1 MNTVTFMTSLLTF
14 YLKGEIRQEQ
24 HFIRLKR
31 PNTIL
36 SFIPLGA
43 KKDSIPIEQISS
55 VSADFKLQ
63 FKSFL
68 VGLILSIIGIIML
81 LSMSVVSLIGL
92 VVLIIGASNVINA
105 FQTEL
110 TIDTPSGK
118 SWVISFLIFEK
129 GKAVQAAEQIEQLIS
144 RRYDATDVGLH
155 TEKQTD
161 AIVNAISNINKS
173 N

>member
-36 SFIPLGA
+36 SFIPLGS

-63 FKSFL
+63 FKNFL
-68 VGLILSIIGIIML
+68 IGLLLSIIGIIML
-81 LSMSVVSLIGL
+81 LSMSVLSLIGL

-129 GKAVQAAEQIEQLIS
+129 GKAIQAAEQIEQLIS

-155 TEKQTD
+155 TEKQTE
-161 AIVNAISNINKS
+161 ALVNAISNIKN

>member
-36 SFIPLGA
+36 SFIPLGS

-63 FKSFL
+63 FKNFL
-68 VGLILSIIGIIML
+68 IGLLLSIIGIIML
-81 LSMSVVSLIGL
+81 LSMSVLSLIGL

-129 GKAVQAAEQIEQLIS
+129 GKAIEAAEQIERLIS

-155 TEKQTD
+155 TEKQTE
-161 AIVNAISNINKS
+161 ALVNAISNIKN